1 MQALSLRQT
10 GADKQAQTPQ
20 GLRLSGST
28 PGSRTAFK
36 LHLELTLKL
45 LAKVRVVLGGTQ

>member
-10 GADKQAQTPQ
+10 GTDEQSQGPQ
-20 GLRLSGST
+20 GLRLRGST
-28 PGSRTAFK
+28 PGSRTPFK

-45 LAKVRVVLGGTQ
+45 CAKVRVVLGRTQ